1 MATMN
6 KNRKKIMAVL
16 ALTLALACVAGGV
29 LAKYVTSSTGG
40 DSARVAYWGFDQSA
54 TIDIQMFDGTY
65 DNVASSNE
73 DNVIAPGTS
82 KTTTFAFGYTPKAD
96 TANALTAGAIA
107 APEVAYTFAVDVDI
121 TGDYD
126 ALDANENFYWTLQDG
141 EEEAVEYHTVAELL
155 AALKALSGD
164 ASGSKVYQ
172 PGELPEAFTA
182 ADEVYTIGWAWD
194 FSADADGDAADTLMG
209 NAQDLDD
216 VTFSITVSATQ
227 VD

>member
-107 APEVAYTFAVDVDI
+107 APEVAYTFTAFFSRIVVSP
-121 TGDYD
+121 
-126 ALDANENFYWTLQDG
+126 L
-141 EEEAVEYHTVAELL
+141 V
-155 AALKALSGD
+155 
-164 ASGSKVYQ
+164 
-172 PGELPEAFTA
+172 PGATS
-182 ADEVYTIGWAWD
+182 
-194 FSADADGDAADTLMG
+194 FSAVPEFTFIYALLNRFRIAAPFLSTG
-209 NAQDLDD
+209 
-216 VTFSITVSATQ
+216 VSVQ
-227 VD
+227 VSSPFV

>member
-1 MATMN
+1 METKS

-16 ALTLALACVAGGV
+16 ALTLAVACVAGGV

-40 DSARVAYWGFDQSA
+40 DSARVAYWGFDQDA
-54 TIDIQMFDGTY
+54 TIDLQLFDGAY
-65 DNVASSNE
+65 DNVQSSNT

-82 KTTTFAFGYTPKAD
+82 KTTSFAFGYTPKSD
-96 TANALTAGAIA
+96 TVNALTAGAIA
-107 APEVAYTFAVDVDI
+107 APEVAYTFAVDVDMA
-121 TGDYD
+121 GDYD
-126 ALDANENFYWTLQDG
+126 ALDANENFHWTLQKG
-141 EEEAVEYHTVAELL
+141 AEAAAEYATVDELL

-172 PGELPEAFTA
+172 PGELPSAFTA
-182 ADEVYTIGWAWD
+182 ADEIYTIGWEWE
-194 FSADADGDAADTLMG
+194 FSADEDGDAADTLMG

-227 VD
+227 MD

>member
-1 MATMN
+1 MLRHACAAGIRSLRKCGFVTEDATP
-6 KNRKKIMAVL
+6 AV
-16 ALTLALACVAGGV
+16 AIKQKSQEGIQ
-29 LAKYVTSSTGG
+29 KYGNHE
-40 DSARVAYWGFDQSA
+40 QE
-54 TIDIQMFDGTY
+54 Q
-65 DNVASSNE
+65 NVASSNE

-141 EEEAVEYHTVAELL
+141 EEEAVEYQTVAELL

>member
-82 KTTTFAFGYTPKAD
+82 KTTTFAFWIIRPRPIRRM
-96 TANALTAGAIA
+96 L
-107 APEVAYTFAVDVDI
+107 
-121 TGDYD
+121 
-126 ALDANENFYWTLQDG
+126 
-141 EEEAVEYHTVAELL
+141 
-155 AALKALSGD
+155 
-164 ASGSKVYQ
+164 
-172 PGELPEAFTA
+172 
-182 ADEVYTIGWAWD
+182 
-194 FSADADGDAADTLMG
+194 
-209 NAQDLDD
+209 
-216 VTFSITVSATQ
+216 
-227 VD
+227 